1 LLDDFGDEEENM
13 GATSFPYDRF
23 DQRADRSNGS
33 DLRKWHFFAEGRE
46 SVEIKVRNY
55 ETERSKAGGA

>member
-46 SVEIKVRNY
+46 SVGINFRND
-55 ETERSKAGGA
+55 